1 MPLFVFPHLHTNSEI
16 PDISVLEKGPGS
28 NSLLQRAA
36 AYEKPDDP
44 NIVWWDGPDDPQNPR
59 NWSSLKKN
67 VNVGLVS
74 LLCFITPVASAMF
87 APGVPKVMQDFHSNN
102 DELASFVVSIYV
114 LGFAM
119 GPMILA
125 PLSETYGRL
134 PIYFITNVL
143 FVIFTAACAV
153 SSNLNML
160 IGFRFLAGA
169 AGSSGLA
176 NGGGT
181 ISDLI
186 IQEKRGAAMAL
197 FGIGPLL
204 GPVVGPVA
212 GGYLAQAEGW
222 RWVFWAIV
230 IAVKP
235 LPLTQIY

>member
-1 MPLFVFPHLHTNSEI
+1 MPFFTPPHVHTNSEL
-16 PDISVLEKGPGS
+16 PDHLVLDTEKGLGS
-28 NSLLQRAA
+28 KALLQRTT
-36 AYEKPDDP
+36 AYEKLDDP
-44 NIVWWDGPDDPQNPR
+44 NVVWWDGSDDPQNPR

-67 VNVGLVS
+67 INVGLVS

-125 PLSETYGRL
+125 PLSEIYGRL
-134 PIYFITNVL
+134 PIYFVTNVL
-143 FVIFTAACAV
+143 FVIFTMACAV

-169 AGSSGLA
+169 AGSSALA

-186 IQEKRGAAMAL
+186 VQEKRGAAMAL

-222 RWVFWAIV
+222 RWVFWVIV
-230 IAVKP
+230 IAVSKP
-235 LPLTQIY
+235 FSY

>member
-1 MPLFVFPHLHTNSEI
+1 MSSDALH
-16 PDISVLEKGPGS
+16 PVLDIEKGS
-28 NSLLQRAA
+28 RSETLLNKGNTC
-36 AYEKPDDP
+36 EKPEDP
-44 NIVWWDGPDDPQNPR
+44 NIVRRDGPKDPQNPQNPR

-67 VNVGLVS
+67 INVSLVS

-87 APGVPKVMQDFHSNN
+87 APGVPKLMQEFHSNN

-125 PLSETYGRL
+125 PLSEIYGRL
-134 PIYFITNVL
+134 PVYSVMNIL
-143 FVIFTAACAV
+143 FVIFTVACAV

-169 AGSSGLA
+169 AGSSPLA

-186 IQEKRGAAMAL
+186 AQEKRGAAMAL

-212 GGYLAQAEGW
+212 GGYLAEAVGW
-222 RWVFWAIV
+222 RWVFWVIV
-230 IAVKP
+230 IAVG
-235 LPLTQIY
+235 LLRLN